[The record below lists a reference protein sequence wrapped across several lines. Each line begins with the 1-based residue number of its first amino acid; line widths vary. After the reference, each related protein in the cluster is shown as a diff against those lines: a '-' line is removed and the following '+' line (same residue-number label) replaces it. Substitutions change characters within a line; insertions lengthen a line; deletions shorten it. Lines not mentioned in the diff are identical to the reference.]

1 MPNFYNM
8 DYVNLKCKSKEE
20 DQMFVAIGQYVSFEV
35 IENGYSSQIL
45 IDRNDLEKLLP
56 LLLKYYYKLHEYDW
70 MD

>member
-1 MPNFYNM
+1 M
-8 DYVNLKCKSKEE
+8 DYVNLKCKSKEN

-35 IENGYSSQIL
+35 IENNYSSQIL

-56 LLLKYYYKLHEYDW
+56 LLIKYYYKLHEYDW